1 MKKKALQRTH
11 VANKMDL
18 FRQASE
24 VPMPASG
31 WINAIRT
38 SLGMTL
44 EQLANKLS
52 VSKQNVQRLEK
63 SEQEKSI
70 TLKSLQDL
78 ANAMDMKLVY
88 GFVPKDGT
96 LDALIER
103 KAAKLAYDIVYRTS
117 QNMIL
122 EEQRVPY
129 GRLQKSVE
137 ERKQEIIDKMP
148 KSLWD

>member
-1 MKKKALQRTH
+1 MKKRAFQRTE
-11 VANKMDL
+11 VSGKMDL
-18 FRQASE
+18 FRQAAGI
-24 VPMPASG
+24 PIPASG

-52 VSKQNVQRLEK
+52 VSKQNIQRLER

-78 ANAMDMKLVY
+78 ADAMDMELVY
-88 GFVPKDGT
+88 GFVPKDGS

-103 KAAKLAYDIVYRTS
+103 KASKLAYDIVHQAS
-117 QNMIL
+117 QHLVL
-122 EEQRVPY
+122 EEQKAPDVT
-129 GRLQKSVE
+129 LEKSVE
-137 ERKQEIIDKMP
+137 ERKKEIINKMP